1 MKTIDWNQ
9 FSGKWNH
16 LRNIEFPKICKKSRV
31 DILIG
36 SDYAELQYSKQ
47 DILGKPGEPVARLTP
62 LGWTC
67 IGKPNDS
74 SQIQTTFIRTF
85 FAKESSNLEQLVQGF
100 WESEESGLLP
110 HSVQTQEE
118 SKILEQLETSV
129 SYDNESY
136 TVPIPWKNES
146 PIMPDSREMALKRL
160 ENTEKRLQND
170 PVVGKAYCDV
180 IDQYLEKGY
189 ISKIG
194 CAITKHGKE
203 WYLPHFPVIRNDK
216 DTTKVRVVFDASAK
230 QAEISL
236 NEFIHQGPKLQCD
249 LFDVLLR
256 FRKENIALVCDIAE
270 MYMQIKLNSCDK
282 PYHRFLW
289 RSLDT
294 AKVPDVYE
302 FNRVVFGVN
311 CSPFL
316 AQFVSQKNAKDHSD
330 QFPRAA
336 ETVLKSTYMDDSM
349 DSVSSVEEAVQLY
362 HNLSYLWGKAGMHA
376 RKWLSNSPE
385 VLEQIPIEDR
395 ASQVDIQSQ
404 ELPSIKTLG
413 IVWIADED
421 VFTFKSNMVDASDC
435 KEFTK
440 RKILRKIATLYDP

>member
-1 MKTIDWNQ
+1 M
-9 FSGKWNH
+9 
-16 LRNIEFPKICKKSRV
+16 
-31 DILIG
+31 
-36 SDYAELQYSKQ
+36 
-47 DILGKPGEPVARLTP
+47 
-62 LGWTC
+62 
-67 IGKPNDS
+67 
-74 SQIQTTFIRTF
+74 
-85 FAKESSNLEQLVQGF
+85 
-100 WESEESGLLP
+100 
-110 HSVQTQEE
+110 
-118 SKILEQLETSV
+118 
-129 SYDNESY
+129 
-136 TVPIPWKNES
+136 
-146 PIMPDSREMALKRL
+146 
-160 ENTEKRLQND
+160 
-170 PVVGKAYCDV
+170 
-180 IDQYLEKGY
+180 
-189 ISKIG
+189 
-194 CAITKHGKE
+194 
-203 WYLPHFPVIRNDK
+203 
-216 DTTKVRVVFDASAK
+216 
-230 QAEISL
+230 
-236 NEFIHQGPKLQCD
+236 
-249 LFDVLLR
+249 FDVLLR

-440 RKILRKIATLYDP
+440 RKFLRKIATLYDPLGFLMPFTIRAKILLQEMWVSGVDWDDSIGDELSASVDVWFAELIDLESIKIPRCLTIDQQKTDETLYVFVDASEHAYGSVAYLQCTYADGSKSKSFVTSKSRVAPLKAISIPRLELMAAVLGTKLAESITKALDIKMDSVVFFSDSMNVIHWVRSISRSFKQFVANRISFIQEVSDPKQWHYVPTKENPADMLTRGLKVKTLANCDLWWDGPTFLDMPRDQ